1 MLYEGL
7 TTTLNIVFYN
17 YIINYFNFQAYTSKI
32 FARMFQIQLRYFQY
46 ILSLAIF
53 VGILISSTPLIS
65 SCFVGLTL
73 IWLTEMLSGQ
83 FDINSD
89 KYYVVLILLLL
100 SFSSVTFKN
109 IFSSIEPH
117 ETFIIFLVVLM
128 IYFIFQS
135 DVNIFKIG
143 NSIFIT
149 VITFLV
155 NGYIVDSLFQENIFY
170 ISYIFLLLLFL
181 KTLATYFNVQ
191 FGNFQFFFNF
201 FLIFIVFN
209 GVSTFYDYKTVN
221 IIIGGTSIALFTT
234 FITHVFTKLRFEY
247 EITSKLSNQIYVFD
261 YMFAFVLSL
270 YFVDA
275 LNVLNGLF

>member
-1 MLYEGL
+1 MRYKN
-7 TTTLNIVFYN
+7 TLNIVFVN
-17 YIINYFNFQAYTSKI
+17 YIIKFFNFQVYPSKI

-73 IWLTEMLSGQ
+73 VWLTEMLSGQ

-89 KYYVVLILLLL
+89 KYYVILILLLL
-100 SFSSVTFKN
+100 SFSSVSFKN
-109 IFSSIEPH
+109 LFSSIEPY
-117 ETFIIFLVVLM
+117 ESFIIFLVVLM
-128 IYFIFQS
+128 IYFLFQS

-155 NGYIVDSLFQENIFY
+155 NGYIVDPLFQENIFY

-181 KTLATYFNVQ
+181 KTLATYFSVQ
-191 FGNFQFFFNF
+191 LGNFQFFFNF

-209 GVSTFYDYKTVN
+209 GMNTFYDYKTVN
-221 IIIGGTSIALFTT
+221 IFIGGTSIALFTT

-270 YFVDA
+270 YLVDA
-275 LNVLNGLF
+275 LNVVNGLF

>member
-89 KYYVVLILLLL
+89 KYYIVLILLLL

-109 IFSSIEPH
+109 IFSSIEPY

-155 NGYIVDSLFQENIFY
+155 NGYIVDPLFQENIFY

-234 FITHVFTKLRFEY
+234 FITQVFTKLRFEY
-247 EITSKLSNQIYVFD
+247 EITPKLSNQIYVFD